1 MDIIPSIELDMA
13 EYGGRSGDVVVMAP
27 PSARAQIRLKNEAG
41 RRMGMTAGRGVP
53 DEKPIADAGDLEV
66 LMILAY
72 VKKAPFEPT
81 LNAFFD
87 YCDTLADGGNLLLKT
102 MAETSAKLQ
111 DGSSSP
117 SQA

>member
-13 EYGGRSGDVVVMAP
+13 EYGGKSGDVVVMAP

-53 DEKPIADAGDLEV
+53 DEKPIADAGDLEA
-66 LMILAY
+66 LMLLAY
-72 VKKAPFEPT
+72 VKKAPFEPA
-81 LNAFFD
+81 LNPFFD
-87 YCDTLADGGNLLLKT
+87 YCDTLSDGGNLLLKA
-102 MAETSAKLQ
+102 MAESAAKLQ
-111 DGSSSP
+111 DEGSSP